1 MPDSLGLTHEGRAQ
15 ISCADLASSCSS
27 AHVMR
32 PPAWRT
38 NPSPWRGPSHSRDR
52 GLVTAW
58 RLAPP
63 ATVQVVGGDSNPPPT
78 PPSPL
83 VHILTCPVPVA
94 WQVNLPLH
102 LLQVL
107 FNASF
112 YISHLLL
119 AADRSRNRSRAT
131 AAAATCRRPRH
142 RPCPASS
149 RRAGTAARPAHPPRK
164 AAAAGAIDTR
174 AWCRAARGAVA
185 AAVSLPRRRRRR
197 RWTARM
203 PGTVPVS
210 VDNTCYII
218 IMYGRPRACAC
229 LSLYNALTSVFNP
242 QNASKLV
249 SGGLVRSSANPPGRG
264 ATAAGYS
271 NLRYLT
277 GCRPAAPPAQTLDC
291 PRQRTCRGG
300 LSAPACPRRGLLA
313 LTQPREASRSASFHI
328 GVEL

>member
-1 MPDSLGLTHEGRAQ
+1 MSASKG
-15 ISCADLASSCSS
+15 DLS
-27 AHVMR
+27 VDLQPL
-32 PPAWRT
+32 PPAWPLVESRCVGVVLLRSDGARPPGVLTEGCGLERARAPVWPSAAGLAGGSSATSTPWVVEARNVDHTLRSTRDTPPCPILLGLCTNVRRRSRART
-38 NPSPWRGPSHSRDR
+38 SLHRAAARTCCARPRGGPIPSPWRGPSHSRDR

-149 RRAGTAARPAHPPRK
+149 RRRDRRQARPPSPP
-164 AAAAGAIDTR
+164 G
-174 AWCRAARGAVA
+174 
-185 AAVSLPRRRRRR
+185 RRRRRHR
-197 RWTARM
+197 R
-203 PGTVPVS
+203 PG
-210 VDNTCYII
+210 
-218 IMYGRPRACAC
+218 
-229 LSLYNALTSVFNP
+229 L
-242 QNASKLV
+242 
-249 SGGLVRSSANPPGRG
+249 
-264 ATAAGYS
+264 
-271 NLRYLT
+271 
-277 GCRPAAPPAQTLDC
+277 
-291 PRQRTCRGG
+291 
-300 LSAPACPRRGLLA
+300 PRRSWRCFRCR
-313 LTQPREASRSASFHI
+313 QPPSPPPTPPMDRSHA
-328 GVEL
+328 GPERCP

>member
-1 MPDSLGLTHEGRAQ
+1 MRARAGPGARLAICGWARRVFKRNLDAVVGGRQERRRFTWSRAGFTIPSDSLGLARTGQAQ
-15 ISCADLASSCSS
+15 NSCIDLALSCSS

-32 PPAWRT
+32 PPMLRT
-38 NPSPWRGPSHSRDR
+38 NTITVARSESLGDR

-203 PGTVPVS
+203 PGTVPVVR
-210 VDNTCYII
+210 VDI
-218 IMYGRPRACAC
+218 
-229 LSLYNALTSVFNP
+229 L
-242 QNASKLV
+242 
-249 SGGLVRSSANPPGRG
+249 
-264 ATAAGYS
+264 
-271 NLRYLT
+271 
-277 GCRPAAPPAQTLDC
+277 
-291 PRQRTCRGG
+291 
-300 LSAPACPRRGLLA
+300 
-313 LTQPREASRSASFHI
+313 
-328 GVEL
+328 

>member
-1 MPDSLGLTHEGRAQ
+1 MDAAQPPGVLTGGCGLERARAPAWPSAAGRAG
-15 ISCADLASSCSS
+15 CSS
-27 AHVMR
+27 ATSTPWVVEARDVGGTLGTARGTPSYPTLLGLCTNVRRRSRARTSLHRAAARTCCAR
-32 PPAWRT
+32 PCSGPI
-38 NPSPWRGPSHSRDR
+38 PSPWRGPSHSRDR

-112 YISHLLL
+112 YISHHLL

-149 RRAGTAARPAHPPRK
+149 RRAGTAARPAHPPRR
-164 AAAAGAIDTR
+164 AAAAGAID
-174 AWCRAARGAVA
+174 AQACRAARGAVS

-203 PGTVPVS
+203 RARNGARSTGGYTI
-210 VDNTCYII
+210 NI
-218 IMYGRPRACAC
+218 IMYGRPRACAW
-229 LSLYNALTSVFNP
+229 
-242 QNASKLV
+242 
-249 SGGLVRSSANPPGRG
+249 
-264 ATAAGYS
+264 
-271 NLRYLT
+271 
-277 GCRPAAPPAQTLDC
+277 
-291 PRQRTCRGG
+291 
-300 LSAPACPRRGLLA
+300 
-313 LTQPREASRSASFHI
+313 
-328 GVEL
+328 